1 MRGAAHTIRIAIMI
15 DLIRLLFATNDMIVQ
30 FVHGQVFLLL
40 GVTMGL
46 QYFRPSRL
54 ELARALPWL
63 AAFGILEAVA
73 TWGNSFIPLQEEILS
88 SEIIKNL
95 RFLQLCVYMTCF
107 AALLGF
113 ALRLSEPS
121 VPPWAAPTV
130 ALLAILSFGAFLFTN
145 HVIDGGE
152 QAIGQPA
159 LEALL
164 RYGLCAPAAL
174 LTAFGLRQQAYRLI
188 GPLQAPRLVNVL
200 RVAGFG
206 FLFYALVEG
215 VIVPR
220 SGFFPAAVVNA
231 EAVFETLG
239 VPIGVFR
246 SVVGAVIAWFMVRSL
261 EAFRIEADRLAEALH
276 NQQSLATERERI
288 SRDLHDGTLQ
298 HIYAAGLMI
307 DDAHHALGAIADVEP
322 AAYSRAQLTNAMTAL
337 NKTTQEI
344 RGYIYDL
351 RRSVVGEE
359 DLARGLLDIVTEF
372 RLRTS
377 IPTDWSVEG
386 CQQFQSTPEQ
396 RYHIYQI
403 VREAFSN
410 ILRHAGATRAHL
422 RLSYMECIEETAG
435 AVRIEIGDNGR
446 GTSASAQV
454 GRGLLNMRE
463 RATLLQADFEVLS
476 ELEKGTRIVLV
487 VRR

>member
-1 MRGAAHTIRIAIMI
+1 MI
-15 DLIRLLFATNDMIVQ
+15 DQIRLLFAINDMIVQ

-73 TWGNSFIPLQEEILS
+73 TWGNGFIPLQEDIVS
-88 SEIIKNL
+88 PEIIHNL
-95 RFLQLCVYMTCF
+95 RFLQLCVHMTCF
-107 AALLGF
+107 ATLLGF
-113 ALRLSEPS
+113 GLRLSEPT
-121 VPPWAAPTV
+121 VPSWAAPTL

-145 HVIDGGE
+145 HVIDGGD
-152 QAIGQPA
+152 QAVGQPA

-164 RYGLCAPAAL
+164 RYGLCVPSAL
-174 LTAFGLRQQAYRLI
+174 LAAFGLRQQASRLI

-220 SGFFPAAVVNA
+220 SAFAPAAMINA
-231 EAVFETLG
+231 EAVFEIVG

-298 HIYAAGLMI
+298 NIYAAGLMI
-307 DDAHHALGAIADVEP
+307 DDAHHALGEIAELPP
-322 AAYSRAQLTNAMTAL
+322 AAHARAQLANVMTAL

-377 IPTDWSVEG
+377 IPTDWSVDG
-386 CQQFQSTPEQ
+386 CRQFNSTPEQ

-410 ILRHAGATRAHL
+410 ILRHAGASRAHL
-422 RLSYMECIEETAG
+422 RLSYLECTGETAR

-446 GTSASAQV
+446 GSSAAARV
-454 GRGLLNMRE
+454 GKGLLNMRE
-463 RATLLQADFEVLS
+463 RAALLQADFDLLS
-476 ELEKGTRIVLV
+476 ESEKGTRIVLI
-487 VRR
+487 VRS

>member
-1 MRGAAHTIRIAIMI
+1 MHPIRCKYNLPQML
-15 DLIRLLFATNDMIVQ
+15 DQIRLLFSINDVIVQ

-63 AAFGILEAVA
+63 AAFGILEAIA
-73 TWGNSFIPLQEEILS
+73 TWGNGFIPLQEGILGD
-88 SEIIKNL
+88 EAIHNL
-95 RFLQLCVYMTCF
+95 RFLQLVVHMVCF
-107 AALLGF
+107 ASLLGF
-113 ALRLSEPS
+113 GLRLSEPS
-121 VPPWAAPTV
+121 VPAWAAPTL
-130 ALLAILSFGAFLFTN
+130 ALLTVLSFGAFLVTN
-145 HVIDGGE
+145 QLLDSGE
-152 QAIGQPA
+152 GAISQSS

-164 RYGLCAPAAL
+164 RYSLCIPAAL
-174 LTAFGLRQQAYRLI
+174 LVAFGLRQQASRLI

-215 VIVPR
+215 VFVPR
-220 SGFFPAAVVNA
+220 ASFLPASVIHD
-231 EAVFETLG
+231 ELVFVYAG
-239 VPIGVFR
+239 VPIGIFR
-246 SVVGAVIAWFMVRSL
+246 SVVGALIAWYMVRSL
-261 EAFRIEADRLAEALH
+261 EAFRLEADRLAEALH
-276 NQQSLATERERI
+276 NQQALNTERERI

-298 HIYAAGLMI
+298 NIYAAGLMI
-307 DDAHHALGAIADVEP
+307 DDARHALTVPHELPQIAH
-322 AAYSRAQLTNAMTAL
+322 AHAQLGNVLTVL

-351 RRSVVGEE
+351 RRSVIGEE

-377 IPTDWSVEG
+377 VPTEWTVEG
-386 CQQFQSTPEQ
+386 SSQFTSTPEQ

-403 VREAFSN
+403 VCEAFSN
-410 ILRHAGATRAHL
+410 ILRHSGATQAHL
-422 RLSYMECIEETAG
+422 RMSYCDCIGETAR

-446 GTSASAQV
+446 GALATARV
-454 GRGLLNMRE
+454 GKGLLNMRE
-463 RATLLQADFEVLS
+463 RALLLQAEFDIHS
-476 ELEKGTRIVLV
+476 EADKGTRIVLI
-487 VRR
+487 VRS

>member
-1 MRGAAHTIRIAIMI
+1 MI
-15 DLIRLLFATNDMIVQ
+15 DQLHQFFEINDVIVQ

-63 AAFGILEAVA
+63 AAFGLFEAVA
-73 TWGNSFIPLQEEILS
+73 TWGNSFIPLQESVLVLEMIR
-88 SEIIKNL
+88 NL
-95 RFLQLCVYMTCF
+95 RFLQLFVHLLSF
-107 AALLGF
+107 ASLLGF
-113 ALRLSEPS
+113 GLRLSEPT
-121 VPPWAAPTV
+121 VPPWAVPT
-130 ALLAILSFGAFLFTN
+130 LTTLMTLIFGAFFITN
-145 HVIDGGE
+145 HLLYKGIS
-152 QAIGQPA
+152 QISTSS

-164 RYGLCAPAAL
+164 RYALCMPSAL
-174 LTAFGLRQQAYRLI
+174 LVAFGLRQQASRLI
-188 GPLQAPRLVNVL
+188 GPLQVPRLVNHL

-206 FLFYALVEG
+206 FIFYAIAEG
-215 VIVPR
+215 VLVPFAPFLLASFFNTSALFES
-220 SGFFPAAVVNA
+220 SGI
-231 EAVFETLG
+231 
-239 VPIGVFR
+239 PIGIIR
-246 SVVGAVIAWFMVRSL
+246 GIVGAVIAWFMVRSL

-276 NQQSLATERERI
+276 NQQALNTERERI

-298 HIYAAGLMI
+298 NIYAAGLMI
-307 DDAHHALGAIADVEP
+307 DDARHALAVPHEP
-322 AAYSRAQLTNAMTAL
+322 SQVAHAQVQLGNVMTTL

-351 RRSVVGEE
+351 RRSVMGEE

-377 IPTDWSVEG
+377 VSTEWAVEG
-386 CQQFQSTPEQ
+386 SSQFTSTPEQ

-410 ILRHAGATRAHL
+410 ILRHSGATQVHL
-422 RLSYMECIEETAG
+422 WLSYCDCVGETAH

-446 GTSASAQV
+446 GALATARV
-454 GRGLLNMRE
+454 GKGLLNMRE
-463 RATLLQADFEVLS
+463 RAHLLQAEFDIHS
-476 ELEKGTRIVLV
+476 EADKGTRIVLI
-487 VRR
+487 VRS

>member
-1 MRGAAHTIRIAIMI
+1 ML
-15 DLIRLLFATNDMIVQ
+15 DQIRLLFAVNDMIVQ

-63 AAFGILEAVA
+63 AAFGLLEAVA
-73 TWGNSFIPLQEEILS
+73 VWGNTFNPLQEEILGP
-88 SEIIKNL
+88 EAIYNL
-95 RFLQLCVYMTCF
+95 RFLQLLVHMTCF

-113 ALRLSEPS
+113 GLRLSEPS
-121 VPPWAAPTV
+121 IPSWAPPTL
-130 ALLAILSFGAFLFTN
+130 ALLAQLTFGAFFVTN
-145 HVIDGGE
+145 RLMDGE
-152 QAIGQPA
+152 AEAIGLA
-159 LEALL
+159 SLEALL
-164 RYGLCAPAAL
+164 RYALCFPAAL
-174 LTAFGLRQQAYRLI
+174 LAAFGLRQQASRLI

-215 VIVPR
+215 LITPLAP
-220 SGFFPAAVVNA
+220 FPPATMINSENLFAYV
-231 EAVFETLG
+231 G

-246 SVVGAVIAWFMVRSL
+246 AVIGAVIAWFMVRSL

-276 NQQSLATERERI
+276 NQQSLAAERERI

-307 DDAHHALGAIADVEP
+307 DDARHVLGDLPESDP
-322 AAYSRAQLTNAMTAL
+322 AAHAQRQLGNAMTAL

-386 CQQFQSTPEQ
+386 CAQFVSTPEQ

-410 ILRHAGATRAHL
+410 ILRHAGASRAHL
-422 RLSYMECIEETAG
+422 RMSYVECAGETAR

-446 GTSASAQV
+446 GSSAAARV
-454 GRGLLNMRE
+454 GKGLLNMRE
-463 RATLLQADFEVLS
+463 RATPLQADFDMHS
-476 ELEKGTRIVLV
+476 ETEKGTRIVLV
-487 VRR
+487 VRS